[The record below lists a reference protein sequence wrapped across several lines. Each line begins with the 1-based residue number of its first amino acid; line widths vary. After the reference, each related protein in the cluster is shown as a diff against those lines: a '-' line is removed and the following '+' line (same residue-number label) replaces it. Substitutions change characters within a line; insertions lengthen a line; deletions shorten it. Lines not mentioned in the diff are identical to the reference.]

1 MSRARRGTFPRAWAI
16 TSPCHHTQHNNCVW
30 GRKGEREGG
39 REGDIENER
48 KSGFSKGSKS
58 RKADRIIYME
68 IESEGHTD
76 R

>member
-1 MSRARRGTFPRAWAI
+1 MYRG
-16 TSPCHHTQHNNCVW
+16 
-30 GRKGEREGG
+30 GRERG

-48 KSGFSKGSKS
+48 KSGFSKGGKS

>member
-1 MSRARRGTFPRAWAI
+1 MGNNESLSSHPNITIVYRG
-16 TSPCHHTQHNNCVW
+16 
-30 GRKGEREGG
+30 GRERG

-48 KSGFSKGSKS
+48 KSGFSKGGKS